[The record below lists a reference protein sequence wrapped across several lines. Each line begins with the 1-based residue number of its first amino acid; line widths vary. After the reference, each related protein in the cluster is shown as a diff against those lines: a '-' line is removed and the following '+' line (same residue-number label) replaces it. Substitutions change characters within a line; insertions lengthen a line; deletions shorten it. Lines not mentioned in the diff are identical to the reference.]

1 MIAKVEPL
9 LTTRNVSGPFDYRLP
24 ESMNDVAVG
33 SVLVVPF
40 GRRRVVGVVVA
51 MADRS
56 ELPAERLAE
65 PIEALEAGV
74 PPELVELGR
83 WVGEEYCSTPARGL
97 GLVLPPGIG
106 TGAEARR
113 VRPLVE
119 LEVEATEDGLDAIAR
134 GERLGLRQRA
144 VLRALA
150 AGPKLARRLASTAGS
165 DRATIRRLET
175 RGLVATREVER
186 RRRHHSPGVG
196 AVRDGIELTG
206 DQQRAVERVTAA
218 IPRAGERASA
228 GLEHRTLLLH
238 GVTGSGKT
246 EIYLEAARESL
257 ARARGAIVLVPE
269 IALTPQTMDRFR
281 RRFGDSVALLHS
293 RMPAGARYDE
303 WRRIRSG
310 EARICVGPRS
320 AVFAPVRDP
329 GLIVIDEEHDPS
341 YKQESDPRYDAREV
355 ARRRAADAGAVLLC
369 GTATP
374 RPESWHELERLEL
387 PSRVDGRRLP
397 PVEIVDMRGGPS
409 GPLHEHTREAF
420 GEVAEAGG
428 KAILMIN
435 RRGWSTHLACR
446 SCGHAWDCPECDVSL
461 ILHRPPART
470 RSGAAGDGAGL
481 LRCHHCGHSEP
492 KPESCPECSSVTI
505 ARIGA
510 GTQRVEAELSEL
522 LAPLEVFR
530 LDSDSALGGRHVDV
544 LRRFEAAS
552 SGVLVGTQMV
562 AKGHD
567 FPDVT
572 LSVIL
577 DADGALR
584 QPDFR
589 SEERTFALITQLAGR
604 SGRGEAG
611 GRVLV
616 QALAT
621 GAPSIRHAGR
631 HDAAGFLAEEL
642 ERRRA
647 LRYPPFSHLVEV
659 AVSSEDEEHAERA
672 AERMHELIA
681 DRLGADDD
689 LLGPAPLFRLRGR
702 HRRRLLLKS
711 ERRREAVRA
720 VREAVAAAVSGH
732 LLRDV
737 AISVDVDPQ

>member
-1 MIAKVEPL
+1 MTPIAKVEPL
-9 LTTRNVSGPFDYRLP
+9 LTTRSVSGPFDYRLP
-24 ESMNDVAVG
+24 EAMDDVGVG

-40 GRRRVVGVVVA
+40 GRRRVVGVVVGL
-51 MADRS
+51 ADRS
-56 ELPAERLAE
+56 ELPPDRLAE
-65 PIEALEAGV
+65 PVEALEAGV
-74 PPELVELGR
+74 SPELVELGR

-119 LEVEATEDGLDAIAR
+119 LEVEATQKGLEAIAQ

-144 VLRALA
+144 VLRALT
-150 AGPKLARRLASTAGS
+150 AGPKAARRLAADAGS
-165 DRATIRRLET
+165 DRATLRRLES
-175 RGLVATREVER
+175 RGLVLTREVER

-196 AVRDGIELTG
+196 AVRDGVELTS
-206 DQQRAVERVTAA
+206 DQREALGAVSAA
-218 IPRAGERASA
+218 VPGPGRGSPGRSF
-228 GLEHRTLLLH
+228 LLH

-246 EIYLEAARESL
+246 EVYLETARETL
-257 ARARGAIVLVPE
+257 ERGRGAIVLVPE

-303 WRRIRSG
+303 WRRLRSG
-310 EARICVGPRS
+310 QARICVGPRS
-320 AVFAPVRDP
+320 AVFAPVADP
-329 GLIVIDEEHDPS
+329 GLIVIDEEHDSS
-341 YKQESDPRYDAREV
+341 YKQEGDPRYDAREV
-355 ARRRAADAGAVLLC
+355 ARRRAAEAGAVLLC

-387 PSRVDGRRLP
+387 PSRVDGRPLP
-397 PVEIVDMRGGPS
+397 PVEVVDMRGGVS
-409 GPLHEHTREAF
+409 GPLHQRTREAF
-420 GEVAEAGG
+420 AEVAREGG
-428 KAILMIN
+428 KAILLIN

-446 SCGHAWDCPECDVSL
+446 SCGHAWECPHCDVSL
-461 ILHRPPART
+461 ILHR
-470 RSGAAGDGAGL
+470 DGV
-481 LRCHHCGHSEP
+481 LRCHHCGHSAP
-492 KPESCPECSSVTI
+492 KPETCPECSSVTI
-505 ARIGA
+505 ARVGS

-530 LDSDSALGGRHVDV
+530 LDSDSAAGGAHGEV

-584 QPDFR
+584 LPDFR

-616 QALAT
+616 QALTT
-621 GAPSIRHAGR
+621 GAPSIRYAAR
-631 HDAAGFLAEEL
+631 HDAAGFLSEEL

-647 LRYPPFSHLVEV
+647 LRYPPFSHLIEV
-659 AVSSEDEEHAERA
+659 AVAGEEEERVESSAEAVHALVEE
-672 AERMHELIA
+672 
-681 DRLGADDD
+681 RLGAGDE

-702 HRRRLLLKS
+702 HRRRLLIKS
-711 ERRREAVRA
+711 ERRGETVQAVRDS
-720 VREAVAAAVSGH
+720 VAAAVRERV
-732 LLRDV
+732 LRQV

>member
-1 MIAKVEPL
+1 VAIAKVEPL
-9 LTTRNVSGPFDYRLP
+9 LTTRSVSGPFDYRLP
-24 ESMNDVAVG
+24 ERMGDVGVG

-40 GRRRVVGVVVA
+40 GRRRVVGVVTA
-51 MADRS
+51 LAERS
-56 ELPAERLAE
+56 ELPESRLAE

-119 LEVEATEDGLDAIAR
+119 LEVEATPVGIEAVSN

-144 VLRALA
+144 VLRALV
-150 AGPKLARRLASTAGS
+150 AGPQSARRLAANAGS
-165 DRATIRRLET
+165 DRATLRRLES
-175 RGLVATREVER
+175 RGLITTREVER
-186 RRRHHSPGVG
+186 RRRHDSPGVG
-196 AVRDGIELTG
+196 AVREGIELTA
-206 DQQRAVERVTAA
+206 DQRAVLDSVVGSLPNGGAS
-218 IPRAGERASA
+218 PAG
-228 GLEHRTLLLH
+228 RTFLLH

-246 EIYLEAARESL
+246 EVYLEAARESL
-257 ARARGAIVLVPE
+257 ERGRGAIILVPE

-303 WRRIRSG
+303 WRRLRSG

-320 AVFAPVRDP
+320 AVFAPVADL
-329 GLIVIDEEHDPS
+329 GLIVIDEEHDSS
-341 YKQESDPRYDAREV
+341 YKQEGDPRYDAREV
-355 ARRRAADAGAVLLC
+355 ARRRAADAGAVLLS

-387 PSRVDGRRLP
+387 PSRVDGRPMP
-397 PVEIVDMRGGPS
+397 PVEIVDMRGPVP
-409 GPLHEHTREAF
+409 GPLHPRTREAF
-420 GEVAEAGG
+420 KRVAAEGG
-428 KAILMIN
+428 KAILLIN
-435 RRGWSTHLACR
+435 RRGWSTHLTCR
-446 SCGHAWDCPECDVSL
+446 SCGHAWECPECDVSL
-461 ILHRPPART
+461 ILHR
-470 RSGAAGDGAGL
+470 DGT

-492 KPESCPECSSVTI
+492 KPEACPECSSVTI
-505 ARIGA
+505 AQVGS
-510 GTQRVEAELSEL
+510 GTQRVEAELNEL

-530 LDSDSALGGRHVDV
+530 LDSDSAASRGHGDV
-544 LRRFEAAS
+544 LRRFESAE

-572 LSVIL
+572 LSVVL
-577 DADGALR
+577 DADGPLR
-584 QPDFR
+584 MPDFR

-621 GAPSIRHAGR
+621 GAPSIRYAAR
-631 HDAAGFLAEEL
+631 HDASGFLAEEL

-647 LRYPPFSHLVEV
+647 LRYPPFSHLIEIGLAGEEEDRVE
-659 AVSSEDEEHAERA
+659 ASSERVRA
-672 AERMHELIA
+672 LVA

-702 HRRRLLLKS
+702 HRRRLVIKS
-711 ERRREAVRA
+711 EHRHEAVEA
-720 VREAVAAAVSGH
+720 VREAVASAVRDRA
-732 LLRDV
+732 LRQV
-737 AISVDVDPQ
+737 SISVDVDPQ

>member
-1 MIAKVEPL
+1 MNVIAKVEPL

-24 ESMNDVAVG
+24 DRMSEVEVG

-40 GRRRVVGVVVA
+40 GRRRVVGVVVGL
-51 MADRS
+51 ADRS
-56 ELPAERLAE
+56 DLPQDRLAE
-65 PIEALEAGV
+65 PLEALEAGV
-74 PPELVELGR
+74 PPELVALGR

-119 LEVEATEDGLDAIAR
+119 LEVEATDQGLDAIAG

-150 AGPKLARRLASTAGS
+150 AGPKLARQLAATAGS
-165 DRATIRRLET
+165 DRAALRRLES
-175 RGLVATREVER
+175 RGFVRTREVER
-186 RRRHHSPGVG
+186 RRRHHAQSVG
-196 AVRDGIELTG
+196 AVREGIELTS
-206 DQQRAVERVTAA
+206 DQRAALDAVVGALPARDGGST
-218 IPRAGERASA
+218 RSF
-228 GLEHRTLLLH
+228 LLH

-246 EIYLEAARESL
+246 EVYLEAAREALS
-257 ARARGAIVLVPE
+257 RGRGAIVLVPE

-293 RMPAGARYDE
+293 RMAAGARYDE
-303 WRRIRSG
+303 WRRLRSG

-329 GLIVIDEEHDPS
+329 GLIVIDEEHDSS

-355 ARRRAADAGAVLLC
+355 ARRRAVDSGAVLLC

-374 RPESWHELERLEL
+374 RPESWQELDRLEL
-387 PSRVDGRRLP
+387 PSRVDGRDLP
-397 PVEIVDMRGGPS
+397 PVQVVDMRGGVP
-409 GPLHEHTREAF
+409 GPLHPATREAF
-420 GEVAEAGG
+420 GEVARQGG
-428 KAILMIN
+428 KAILLIN
-435 RRGWSTHLACR
+435 RRGWSTHLTCR
-446 SCGHAWDCPECDVSL
+446 SCGHAWECPHCDVSL
-461 ILHRPPART
+461 VLHR
-470 RSGAAGDGAGL
+470 DGG
-481 LRCHHCGHSEP
+481 LRCHHCGHAET
-492 KPESCPECSSVTI
+492 KPQACPECSSVTI
-505 ARIGA
+505 ARVGS

-530 LDSDSALGGRHVDV
+530 LDSDSAAARGHADV
-544 LRRFEAAS
+544 LSRFESAK

-584 QPDFR
+584 LPDFR
-589 SEERTFALITQLAGR
+589 SEERTFSLITQLAGR
-604 SGRGEAG
+604 SGRGAAG

-616 QALAT
+616 QALST
-621 GAPSIRHAGR
+621 GAPSIRHAAR
-631 HDAAGFLAEEL
+631 HDSSGFLAEEL

-647 LRYPPFSHLVEV
+647 LRYPPFSHLIEVGLAGVDEQRVEASAQTV
-659 AVSSEDEEHAERA
+659 R
-672 AERMHELIA
+672 ELLAGRIS
-681 DRLGADDD
+681 ADDE
-689 LLGPAPLFRLRGR
+689 LLGPAPLFRLRGKF
-702 HRRRLLLKS
+702 RRRLLIKS
-711 ERRREAVRA
+711 ERRHETVAAVRD
-720 VREAVAAAVSGH
+720 AVATAVH
-732 LLRDV
+732 DRALREL

>member
-1 MIAKVEPL
+1 MTIAKVEPL

-24 ESMNDVAVG
+24 EAMSEVEVG

-40 GRRRVVGVVVA
+40 GRRRVVGVVVGL
-51 MADRS
+51 ADRS
-56 ELPAERLAE
+56 DLPQDRLAE
-65 PIEALEAGV
+65 PLEALEAGV
-74 PPELVELGR
+74 PPELVALGR
-83 WVGEEYCSTPARGL
+83 WVGEDYCSTPARGL
-97 GLVLPPGIG
+97 GLVLPPGVG

-119 LEVEATEDGLDAIAR
+119 LEVEATDRGLDAIAG

-150 AGPKLARRLASTAGS
+150 AGPKLARQLAASAGS
-165 DRATIRRLET
+165 DRSTVRRLEA
-175 RGLVATREVER
+175 RGLVQTREVER

-196 AVRDGIELTG
+196 AVREGIELTA
-206 DQQRAVERVTAA
+206 DQTTVLDAVVAA
-218 IPRAGERASA
+218 IPVKDAGTTRRSF
-228 GLEHRTLLLH
+228 LLH

-246 EIYLEAARESL
+246 EVYLEAARESL
-257 ARARGAIVLVPE
+257 ARGRGAIVLVPE

-303 WRRIRSG
+303 WRRLRSG

-320 AVFAPVRDP
+320 AVFAPVADP
-329 GLIVIDEEHDPS
+329 GLIVIDEEHDSS

-355 ARRRAADAGAVLLC
+355 ARRRAVDSGAVLLC

-387 PSRVDGRRLP
+387 PSRVDGRALP
-397 PVEIVDMRGGPS
+397 PVEVVDMRGGVP
-409 GPLHEHTREAF
+409 GPLHPATREAF
-420 GEVAEAGG
+420 NEVAREGG
-428 KAILMIN
+428 KAILLIN
-435 RRGWSTHLACR
+435 RRGWSTHLTCR
-446 SCGHAWDCPECDVSL
+446 SCGHAWECPHCDVSL
-461 ILHRPPART
+461 VLHR
-470 RSGAAGDGAGL
+470 DGG
-481 LRCHHCGHSEP
+481 LRCHHCGHAEP
-492 KPESCPECSSVTI
+492 KPQSCPECSSVTI
-505 ARIGA
+505 ARVGS
-510 GTQRVEAELSEL
+510 GTQRVESEL
-522 LAPLEVFR
+522 GEMLAPLEIFR
-530 LDSDSALGGRHVDV
+530 LDSDSAASRGHAEV
-544 LRRFEAAS
+544 LSRFQAAE

-577 DADGALR
+577 DADTALR
-584 QPDFR
+584 LPDFR
-589 SEERTFALITQLAGR
+589 SEERTFSLITQLAGR

-621 GAPSIRHAGR
+621 GAPSIRHAAR
-631 HDAAGFLAEEL
+631 HDSASFLAGEL

-647 LRYPPFSHLVEV
+647 LRYPPFSHLIEIGLAGVDEARVE
-659 AVSSEDEEHAERA
+659 SSAETVR
-672 AERMHELIA
+672 ELI
-681 DRLGADDD
+681 DERISADDE
-689 LLGPAPLFRLRGR
+689 LLGPAPLFRLRGKR
-702 HRRRLLLKS
+702 RRRLLIKS
-711 ERRREAVRA
+711 ERRHETVTA
-720 VREAVAAAVSGH
+720 VREAVATAVRDRA
-732 LLRDV
+732 LREL

>member
-1 MIAKVEPL
+1 VIAKVEPL
-9 LTTRNVSGPFDYRLP
+9 LTTRSVSGPFDYRVP
-24 ESMNDVAVG
+24 ESMGQVGIG

-40 GRRRVVGVVVA
+40 GRRRVVGVVVDL
-51 MADRS
+51 ADRS
-56 ELPAERLAE
+56 DLPEARLAE
-65 PIEALEAGV
+65 PVEALEAGV

-106 TGAEARR
+106 TGADARR

-119 LEVEATEDGLDAIAR
+119 LEVEATEEGIAATA
-134 GERLGLRQRA
+134 GGGRLGLRQRA

-150 AGPKLARRLASTAGS
+150 AGPKLARQLAATAGS
-165 DRATIRRLET
+165 DRATLRRLEA
-175 RGLVATREVER
+175 RGLITTREVER
-186 RRRHHSPGVG
+186 RRHHRSPAVG

-206 DQQRAVERVTAA
+206 DQRRALGAIAA
-218 IPRAGERASA
+218 G
-228 GLEHRTLLLH
+228 GHRELLLH

-246 EIYLEAARESL
+246 EVYLEAARTAL
-257 ARARGAIVLVPE
+257 DRGRGAIVLVPE

-303 WRRIRSG
+303 WRRVRSG

-329 GLIVIDEEHDPS
+329 GLIAIDEENDSS

-355 ARRRAADAGAVLLC
+355 ARRRATEAGAVLLC

-374 RPESWHELERLEL
+374 RPESWHQLERLEL

-397 PVEIVDMRGGPS
+397 PVEVVDMRGGVS
-409 GPLHEHTREAF
+409 GPLHQRTRDAF
-420 GEVAEAGG
+420 AEVAAAGG
-428 KAILMIN
+428 KAILLIN
-435 RRGWSTHLACR
+435 RRGWSTHLTCR
-446 SCGHAWDCPECDVSL
+446 SCGHAWECPDCDVSL
-461 ILHRPPART
+461 ILHR
-470 RSGAAGDGAGL
+470 DGA
-481 LRCHHCGHSEP
+481 LRCHHCGHAEP

-505 ARIGA
+505 ARVGA
-510 GTQRVEAELSEL
+510 GTQKVEAELSGL
-522 LAPLEVFR
+522 LAPLEIFR
-530 LDSDSALGGRHVDV
+530 LDSDSAAGGRHADV
-544 LRRFEAAS
+544 LSRFERAS
-552 SGVLVGTQMV
+552 TGVLVGTQMV

-584 QPDFR
+584 LPNFR

-621 GAPSIRHAGR
+621 GAPSIRHAAR
-631 HDAAGFLAEEL
+631 HDAAGFLADEL
-642 ERRRA
+642 DRRRA
-647 LRYPPFSHLVEV
+647 LRYPPFSHLIEV
-659 AVSSEDEEHAERA
+659 ALSSENEERA
-672 AERMHELIA
+672 ESAAGRMRELIA
-681 DRLGADDD
+681 ERLGADQD
-689 LLGPAPLFRLRGR
+689 LLGPAPLFRVRGR

-711 ERRREAVRA
+711 EQRREAVEA
-720 VREAVAAAVSGH
+720 VRESVAEAVSGR

>member
-1 MIAKVEPL
+1 MIAQVEPL

-24 ESMNDVAVG
+24 ESMNGVGVG

-40 GRRRVVGVVVA
+40 GRRRIVGVVVG
-51 MADRS
+51 MAEQS
-56 ELPAERLAE
+56 ELPEGRLAE
-65 PIEALEAGV
+65 PVEALEAGV

-106 TGAEARR
+106 TGADARR

-119 LEVEATEDGLDAIAR
+119 LEVEATEEGLAATA
-134 GERLGLRQRA
+134 GGGRLGLRQRA

-150 AGPKLARRLASTAGS
+150 AGPKLARQLAATAGS
-165 DRATIRRLET
+165 DRATLRRLEA
-175 RGLVATREVER
+175 RGLIRSREVER
-186 RRRHHSPGVG
+186 RRRHSSPAVG

-206 DQQRAVERVTAA
+206 DQRRALKA
-218 IPRAGERASA
+218 IAS
-228 GLEHRTLLLH
+228 GGHRELLLH

-246 EIYLEAARESL
+246 EIYLEAAREAL
-257 ARARGAIVLVPE
+257 DRGRGAIVLVPE

-281 RRFGDSVALLHS
+281 RRFGESVALLHS

-303 WRRIRSG
+303 WRRLRAG

-329 GLIVIDEEHDPS
+329 GLIVIDEEHDSS

-355 ARRRAADAGAVLLC
+355 ARRRAAEAGAELLC

-397 PVEIVDMRGGPS
+397 PVEIVDMRGGVP
-409 GPLHEHTREAF
+409 GPLHERTREAF
-420 GEVAEAGG
+420 AEVSAAGG
-428 KAILMIN
+428 KAILLIN
-435 RRGWSTHLACR
+435 RRGWSTHLTCR
-446 SCGHAWDCPECDVSL
+446 SCGHAWECPECDVSL
-461 ILHRPPART
+461 ILHRPAARR
-470 RSGAAGDGAGL
+470 RSGPAADDAGH
-481 LRCHHCGHSEP
+481 LRCHHCGFAEP

-522 LAPLEVFR
+522 LAPLEIFR
-530 LDSDSALGGRHVDV
+530 LDSDSAAGGRHADV
-544 LRRFEAAS
+544 LSRFERAS
-552 SGVLVGTQMV
+552 TGVLVGTQMV

-584 QPDFR
+584 LPDFR

-604 SGRGEAG
+604 SGRGEAA

-621 GAPSIRHAGR
+621 GAPSIRHAAR

-647 LRYPPFSHLVEV
+647 LRYPPFSHLIEV
-659 AVSSEDEEHAERA
+659 ALSSEDGERADSA
-672 AERMHELIA
+672 AERMGELIVQ
-681 DRLGADDD
+681 RLGADQD
-689 LLGPAPLFRLRGR
+689 LLGPAPLFRVRGR

-711 ERRREAVRA
+711 EQRREAVEA
-720 VREAVAAAVSGH
+720 VRESVAEAVGGR

>member
-1 MIAKVEPL
+1 MVAIAKVEPL
-9 LTTRNVSGPFDYRLP
+9 LTTRSVSGPFDYRLP
-24 ESMNDVAVG
+24 EAMGDVGVG

-40 GRRRVVGVVVA
+40 GRRKVVGVVVGLA
-51 MADRS
+51 ERS
-56 ELPAERLAE
+56 DLPDGRLAE
-65 PIEALEAGV
+65 PLEALEAGV

-83 WVGEEYCSTPARGL
+83 WVGEEYCSTAGRGL

-119 LEVEATEDGLDAIAR
+119 LEVEATPEGIEAVEG
-134 GERLGLRQRA
+134 GERLGLRQKA
-144 VLRALA
+144 VLRALL
-150 AGPKLARRLASTAGS
+150 AGPQLARRLTATAGS
-165 DRATIRRLET
+165 DRARLRRLEA
-175 RGLVATREVER
+175 RGLVRTREVER
-186 RRRHHSPGVG
+186 RRRHSSPGVG
-196 AVRDGIELTG
+196 AVHEGIDLTS
-206 DQQRAVERVTAA
+206 DQRAVLKAVV
-218 IPRAGERASA
+218 ASLPEQGSA
-228 GLEHRTLLLH
+228 RGGASYLLH

-246 EIYLEAARESL
+246 EVYLEAVRETL
-257 ARARGAIVLVPE
+257 ARGRGAIVLVPE

-293 RMPAGARYDE
+293 KMPAGVRYDE
-303 WRRIRSG
+303 WRRLRAG

-320 AVFAPVRDP
+320 AVFAPIADP
-329 GLIVIDEEHDPS
+329 GLIVIDEEHDSS

-355 ARRRAADAGAVLLC
+355 ARRRAADAGSVLLC

-387 PSRVDGRRLP
+387 PSRVDGRPLP
-397 PVEIVDMRGGPS
+397 PVEIVDMRGGVP
-409 GPLHEHTREAF
+409 GPLHPRTREAF
-420 GEVAEAGG
+420 GEVARQGG
-428 KAILMIN
+428 KAILLIN
-435 RRGWSTHLACR
+435 RRGWSTHLTCR
-446 SCGHAWDCPECDVSL
+446 SCGHAWECPNCDVSL
-461 ILHRPPART
+461 ILHR
-470 RSGAAGDGAGL
+470 DGG
-481 LRCHHCGHSEP
+481 LRCHHCGHAEP
-492 KPESCPECSSVTI
+492 MPQACPECSSVTI
-505 ARIGA
+505 ARVGS
-510 GTQRVEAELSEL
+510 GTQRVEAELKDL

-530 LDSDSALGGRHVDV
+530 LDSDSAAGSGHTDV
-544 LRRFEAAS
+544 LRRFEAAR

-572 LSVIL
+572 LSVVL

-584 QPDFR
+584 LPDFR

-621 GAPSIRHAGR
+621 GAPSIRHAAR
-631 HDAAGFLAEEL
+631 HDAAGFLVEEI

-647 LRYPPFSHLVEV
+647 LRYPPFSHLIEVGLGSRDEARVET
-659 AVSSEDEEHAERA
+659 SAETVR
-672 AERMHELIA
+672 ELVA

-702 HRRRLLLKS
+702 HRRRLLVKS
-711 ERRREAVRA
+711 ERRQHAVEAVRDA
-720 VREAVAAAVSGH
+720 VRTAVRDRALREVS
-732 LLRDV
+732 
-737 AISVDVDPQ
+737 ISVDVDPQ